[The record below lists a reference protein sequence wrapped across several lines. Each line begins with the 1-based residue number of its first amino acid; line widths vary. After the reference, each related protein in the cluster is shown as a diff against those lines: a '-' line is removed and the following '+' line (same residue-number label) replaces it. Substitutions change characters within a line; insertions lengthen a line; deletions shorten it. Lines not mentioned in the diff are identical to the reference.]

1 MTEILAIILGG
12 GAAAMVTACVAA
24 YRSIKDGSRVAEK
37 DAVADL
43 EKWRATSD
51 DRREQAEIE
60 RDYWRLWAGQ
70 LVYKITSTWGPDE
83 LPQQPPMPEFQKS
96 SDGENS

>member
-24 YRSIKDGSRVAEK
+24 YRSIKEGSRAQEK

-43 EKWRATSD
+43 EKWRASAD
-51 DRREQAEIE
+51 DRRERVEVE
-60 RDYWRLWAGQ
+60 RDYWRMRSGSLEY
-70 LVYKITSTWGPDE
+70 LIVSRWGAE
-83 LPQQPPMPEFQKS
+83 HLPPRESFPWEKDDVS
-96 SDGENS
+96 GAES